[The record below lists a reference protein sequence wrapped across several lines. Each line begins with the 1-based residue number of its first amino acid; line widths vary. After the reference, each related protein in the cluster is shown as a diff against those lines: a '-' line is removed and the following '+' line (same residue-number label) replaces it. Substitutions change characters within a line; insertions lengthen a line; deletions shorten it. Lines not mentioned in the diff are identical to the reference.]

1 MKFADEML
9 LRYVYD
15 DGSPMADFPMRV
27 VEDASDRLVAWL
39 APGSEIRYW
48 ATAEGRDPRTL
59 PLDRRFRSKMT
70 AARRTWQGPGVLRVI
85 FDDTIYHVIHFWTP
99 EGKFAGWYIN
109 FESPSRRHGNQ
120 VLTFD
125 WQLDLWITPE
135 GTGQW
140 KDEDEAAAA
149 IDAGMLTREEL
160 ADSFAAGQEILDNFA
175 AFLERAGDWREW
187 SAPSSWTAMQLPF

>member
-1 MKFADEML
+1 
-9 LRYVYD
+9 
-15 DGSPMADFPMRV
+15 
-27 VEDASDRLVAWL
+27 
-39 APGSEIRYW
+39 
-48 ATAEGRDPRTL
+48 
-59 PLDRRFRSKMT
+59 
-70 AARRTWQGPGVLRVI
+70 VI